1 MRYKNNTDGERV
13 PFTAEEEAIADASE
27 SVFKAQQSAQV
38 EADRVA
44 SIWEQIKEQE
54 QLAIRAML
62 ENDTV
67 WIETRK
73 NNILALK
80 GEL

>member
-1 MRYKNNTDGERV
+1 MNKIVNGVLT
-13 PFTAEEEAIADASE
+13 PLTAEEISQREVDSANSQAE
-27 SVFKAQQSAQV
+27 QSAQI
-38 EADRVA
+38 EAERVA

>member
-1 MRYKNNTDGERV
+1 MNKLVNGKLV
-13 PFTAEEEAIADASE
+13 PLTQAEITQREQDAILASE
-27 SVFKAQQSAQV
+27 EQARQV
-38 EADRVA
+38 EDERVA

-54 QLAIRAML
+54 QLAIRAVL

-73 NNILALK
+73 NNIIALK